1 MFVRVKSTP
10 NSPRKS
16 VQLVES
22 VRQGDKVKQKI
33 VRYVGIAMDDD
44 ELLRLKEL
52 AHVIK
57 AKLEADHQASLF
69 SPEESAHQIVTAK
82 ASKPSTSK
90 ALNVDLKQLREEQ
103 RTVTG
108 IHEVY
113 GEVYQ
118 QLGFDK
124 LLPSHR
130 YKASHEALFHC
141 VMARIA
147 NPDSK
152 RKSVRTLGEDFGVHL
167 NLEKVYRMMDQL
179 DDKRVETLKHGVA
192 QHSQSL
198 LKGPL
203 DVLFFDCTTLYFES
217 FTEDDLKQNGYSKD
231 CKFNQP
237 QVLLALMVSKEGLP
251 VSYEVFPG
259 ATFEGHSLIPVLEQM
274 RKTYQLERVVCVADR
289 GMLNEDNLQALEQAG
304 AYYVVGAKLKQ
315 LPKAQK
321 QQIVDRTQYNP
332 LGTDGSEVMEM
343 TQHGRRI
350 IVSYSPKRADKDRQD
365 RQKALQR
372 LQKKLGK
379 SKNPKNLLNNYGY
392 KKFLTIKGDTELEIN
407 ENKVVEAA
415 QWDGLHGVI
424 TNLPD
429 TPSHEVLSHYRG
441 LWQVEE
447 SFRITKHDLKVR
459 PIYHWTPSRVRAHI
473 AIAFMAFSCVR
484 HLSYRVDL
492 QYRKLSPAVI
502 RNALLHVQ
510 HSVLRH
516 KHTGVGY
523 VMPSQVSPEAKK
535 IYQVMG
541 LKLSTTPYQLT

>member
-10 NSPRKS
+10 NSPRQS

-22 VRQGDKVKQKI
+22 VRHGDKVKQKI
-33 VRYVGIAMDDD
+33 VRHVGIAMDDD

-57 AKLEADHQASLF
+57 AKIEANHQASLF
-69 SPEESAHQIVTAK
+69 GPEESARQVIAAK
-82 ASKPSTSK
+82 AARPSTSK

-113 GEVYQ
+113 GEIYQ
-118 QLGFDK
+118 QLGMDR
-124 LLPSHR
+124 LLPSYR

-152 RKSVRTLGEDFGVHL
+152 RGSVKTLAEDFGVDL

-179 DDKRVETLKHGVA
+179 DDQRVARLKQGVA
-192 QHSQSL
+192 QQSQSL
-198 LKGPL
+198 LKEPL

-259 ATFEGHSLIPVLEQM
+259 ATFEGHSLVPVLEQM
-274 RKTYQLERVVCVADR
+274 RQTYQLERVVCVADR
-289 GMLNEDNLQALEQAG
+289 GLLNQDNLKALEQAG
-304 AYYVVGAKLKQ
+304 AYYVVGAKLRQ
-315 LPKAQK
+315 LPKNQQ
-321 QQIVDRTQYNP
+321 QQIVDKTQYEP
-332 LGTDGSEVMEM
+332 VGEDGSQGMEM
-343 TQHGRRI
+343 IYQGRRI
-350 IVSYSPKRADKDRQD
+350 IVSYSPKRAEKDRHD

-379 SKNPKNLLNNYGY
+379 SQNPKHLLSNYGY
-392 KKFLTIKGDTELEIN
+392 KKFLTLKGDTALEVN
-407 ENKVVEAA
+407 EDKVAEAA

-429 TPSHEVLSHYRG
+429 TPRDEVLCHYRG

-459 PIYHWTPSRVRAHI
+459 PIYHWKPSRVRAHI

-484 HLSYRVDL
+484 HLSYRVGL

-516 KHTGVGY
+516 KHSGARY
-523 VMPSQVSPEAKK
+523 AMPSQVSPEAKK
-535 IYQVMG
+535 IYQIMG
-541 LKLSTTPYQLT
+541 LKVATTAYQLT